1 MDHSYKK
8 RKDSLEGSLIRVLLT
23 AVELEFPKILVPR
36 LVSQHTS
43 NVDIECARRSEWSK
57 QLYSLYVTRYTDTT

>member
-1 MDHSYKK
+1 MDHSHKK

-43 NVDIECARRSEWSK
+43 NVDIECARKPEWSK
-57 QLYSLYVTRYTDTT
+57 QQYSLYQCFFEH